1 MNNKIK
7 IIKTAIIL
15 VVFSTML
22 SLNSYA
28 TIHGENIK
36 DFDEK
41 LINDMEI
48 YQEINTRT
56 FQYNDEFK
64 SYIEDDWN
72 VEEDE
77 TIRNIYREKADGFK
91 YDFVTKE
98 IFNENESLGYKGK
111 TSNETFMDRNGY
123 YYVSR
128 KRYTNPY
135 MYSYG
140 AILIIEKWNGK
151 PSFDNQNNLI
161 GFTYFELKGDE
172 VYQNGVS
179 IFDAGDTTR
188 NKGYITPEGSYPV
201 VLTDIDYS
209 VNDNNE
215 HIITAVGLGF
225 KENRADPNDTSNYQP
240 DGSLRVGYTVTSI
253 FSMKI
258 EPIKSSNKDYY
269 NGYKVTSNL
278 IDGKEV
284 YGFPYN
290 FETYDYER
298 TEEEKRGLFNYIYG
312 QFLPRLTN
320 DIHDKSVNWLITEF
334 SQEWLTNRIG
344 KGWGEAPYMLL
355 MQVDTME
362 DNKPV
367 FVSGYYQIYTRFY
380 EDVEKI
386 QTHYAYLTNEIST
399 FPFRDDNMYSEYLQQ
414 TDGLSPYFIDKG
426 FSHNRINTM
435 YMIEREPNTAIGKK
449 IKFAEQEYNLKGEK
463 YIRPLG
469 NKGIEIRINKDF
481 MDTNKKYIN
490 DEYYNEMKYNNEY
503 TNFYRNVVSES
514 PIMAHMGAYRECDNI
529 VPEKQL
535 EISPIL
541 NMSNYNYFL
550 KKYKYKLNTEKP
562 TFK

>member
-1 MNNKIK
+1 MTNKIK

-22 SLNSYA
+22 SFNSYA
-28 TIHGENIK
+28 TIHGKDIK
-36 DFDEK
+36 NFDEN

-48 YQEINTRT
+48 YNEINTRT

-64 SYIEDDWN
+64 SFIEDDWN
-72 VEEDE
+72 VGEKDF
-77 TIRNIYREKADGFK
+77 IREAYREAADGFK

-111 TSNETFMDRNGY
+111 TSNETFMDRNGF

-140 AILIIEKWNGK
+140 VILIIEKWDGK
-151 PSFDNQNNLI
+151 PSFDNQDNLI

-172 VYQNGVS
+172 VYQNGVP
-179 IFDAGDTTR
+179 IFDAGETT
-188 NKGYITPEGSYPV
+188 NKYGYVTPEGFYPV

-225 KENRADPNDTSNYQP
+225 KEDEADPNDTINYQP

-258 EPIKSSNKDYY
+258 EPNKTKNKDYY
-269 NGYKVTSNL
+269 NGYKVLYSL

-298 TEEEKRGLFNYIYG
+298 TEQEKRGFFKYIHG

-320 DIHDKSVNWLITEF
+320 DIHDKSVNWLITEL

-344 KGWGEAPYMLL
+344 KGWGEKPFMQL
-355 MQVDTME
+355 MQIDTME
-362 DNKPV
+362 DNRPV
-367 FVSGYYQIYTRFY
+367 FVSGYYQTFERFY
-380 EDVEKI
+380 KDIEKI
-386 QTHYAYLTNEIST
+386 QSHYTYLTDKKSMISSI
-399 FPFRDDNMYSEYLQQ
+399 DDNMYSGYLQQ

-426 FSHNRINTM
+426 FSHNRINVM

-449 IKFAEQEYNLKGEK
+449 IKFAEQEYNQNGEK
-463 YIRPLG
+463 TIRPLS
-469 NKGIEIRINKDF
+469 NKGIDIRINKEF
-481 MDTNKKYIN
+481 MDKNKQYIN
-490 DEYYNEMKYNNEY
+490 SEYYNKMKYNNGY
-503 TNFYRNVVSES
+503 TNFYRNVVSEN
-514 PIMAHMGAYRECDNI
+514 PIMAYMGAYREYNDITLEKSLEVAPI
-529 VPEKQL
+529 VNTAL
-535 EISPIL
+535 F
-541 NMSNYNYFL
+541 NYFVSRHRAD
-550 KKYKYKLNTEKP
+550 LNTEKP
-562 TFK
+562 TYK